1 MLFQMNSVPGLK
13 VMLAGSTTSL
23 MKELLPQTCYV
34 PKIQIKIAAKVTAV
48 SGCFNECRIYP
59 PLYFFVDKD
68 VLGLA
73 RHANL
78 INRWTAC
85 HQGKRLKRSR

>member
-1 MLFQMNSVPGLK
+1 MNSVPGLK

-48 SGCFNECRIYP
+48 
-59 PLYFFVDKD
+59 D
-68 VLGLA
+68 
-73 RHANL
+73 
-78 INRWTAC
+78 
-85 HQGKRLKRSR
+85 RLSSREETQEEQMIFK